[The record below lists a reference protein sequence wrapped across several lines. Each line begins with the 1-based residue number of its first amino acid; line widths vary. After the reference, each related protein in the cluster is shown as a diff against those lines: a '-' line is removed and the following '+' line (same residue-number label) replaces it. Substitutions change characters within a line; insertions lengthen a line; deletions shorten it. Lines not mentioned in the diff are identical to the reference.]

1 MEKEICPICGS
12 DQIEIENIMHI
23 VRGGNNAALLEVK
36 AEACQRCHE
45 KLFTA
50 KQVEYF
56 DEIRNKLKNEDT
68 SKFTQIGKYF
78 RVGAPKP
85 RI

>member
-1 MEKEICPICGS
+1 MMEKEICPICGS
-12 DQIEIENIMHI
+12 DQIETENIMHI

-36 AEACQRCHE
+36 AEVCQRCHE
-45 KLFTA
+45 KIFTA

-68 SKFTQIGKYF
+68 AKFTQIGKYF
-78 RVGAPKP
+78 RVGIPK
-85 RI
+85 